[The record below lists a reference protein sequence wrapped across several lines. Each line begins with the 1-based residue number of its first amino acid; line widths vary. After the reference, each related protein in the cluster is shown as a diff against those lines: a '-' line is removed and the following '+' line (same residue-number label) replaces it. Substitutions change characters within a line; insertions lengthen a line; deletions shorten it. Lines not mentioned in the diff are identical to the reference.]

1 MKRIPLPWTTVFGF
15 TTGGSKKFIP
25 ATPWMNGATVKRVR
39 AAFEL
44 IASQTNLSVTF
55 AYQTANVEDAPDAA
69 VEVGS
74 AQTTDGMNYGSLTDI
89 SSNSNSK
96 QLIRFGWNV
105 QNTSAAALIVG
116 MCGGAVDY
124 DNCG

>member
-1 MKRIPLPWTTVFGF
+1 MDEWCNRK
-15 TTGGSKKFIP
+15 
-25 ATPWMNGATVKRVR
+25 ACVR